1 MLAAPV
7 LRNAVP
13 DLEVA
18 EGQRIPFILSCAR
31 SGSTWLAKVFDSH
44 PDVFYLHEPDM
55 VDRGLDLLPFWFSG
69 APTSDQVGASRTYV
83 HRLAE
88 IRAPRAV
95 GSRPYFR
102 KQYRTGVNEMLRRS
116 LIHAA
121 KGLERVGI
129 SQYVRPMNVPDL
141 ARAGGVGRCVIKS
154 VNSLGR
160 VESLLRGAA
169 DLVHPILLLRHPCG
183 YVRSQLRGIE
193 SGVMGPAMRPGRLLE
208 TRAARRL
215 GVRELV
221 LAVNDPAEQ
230 LTWNWLL
237 ANAEAYDAME
247 ALGGGTTVVYES
259 LLGDKGDEMKALFAK
274 VGVSWAPETETFL
287 RRSWETTGG
296 YYAVFRKPEYCISDW
311 RNRLDE
317 ETANRVMAIARRHP
331 VGRLALGE

>member
-1 MLAAPV
+1 MSATLAETA
-7 LRNAVP
+7 LQRTALEP
-13 DLEVA
+13 DA
-18 EGQRIPFILSCAR
+18 ASGPRIPFILSCAR
-31 SGSTWLAKVFDSH
+31 SGSTWLGKVFDSH

-55 VDRGLDLLPFWFSG
+55 IDRGLDLVPFWFSG
-69 APTSDQVGASRTYV
+69 APTSDQVNAARAYV
-83 HRLAE
+83 HRLAD
-88 IRAPRAV
+88 IRAPRSV
-95 GSRPYFR
+95 GTRPYFR
-102 KQYRTGVNEMLRRS
+102 KGYRSGLNEVLRRG
-116 LIHAA
+116 LIHAV
-121 KGLERVGI
+121 KGFERAGVDR
-129 SQYVRPMNVPDL
+129 YLRPVNVPDL

-259 LLGDKGDEMKALFAK
+259 LLGGKGDEIRALFAK
-274 VGVSWAPETETFL
+274 VGVSWAPE
-287 RRSWETTGG
+287 
-296 YYAVFRKPEYCISDW
+296 
-311 RNRLDE
+311 
-317 ETANRVMAIARRHP
+317 
-331 VGRLALGE
+331 